1 MQSAEQFL
9 PQDYQFSE
17 VINVCHD
24 DITCW
29 LNSIN
34 EEWTD
39 VIDPGV
45 ELERDF
51 RVFEKITLSL
61 VKFFE
66 ADAEWSEETHR
77 QACVALYRSMMF
89 GVQVADNL
97 EVLTVQNLKIGEF
110 LRQINTEE
118 PERWLVE
125 TIGEYLSQR
134 PAVDALIGEYMPEL
148 DPSGRLGY
156 LAEIG
161 AGVMFLLSERSYG
174 EQYFAQAI
182 SEIDPQDFEK

>member
-29 LNSIN
+29 LNGIN

-39 VIDPGV
+39 IIDPGV

-51 RVFEKITLSL
+51 RVFEKITLLL

-89 GVQVADNL
+89 WCPG
-97 EVLTVQNLKIGEF
+97 G
-110 LRQINTEE
+110 
-118 PERWLVE
+118 
-125 TIGEYLSQR
+125 G
-134 PAVDALIGEYMPEL
+134 
-148 DPSGRLGY
+148 
-156 LAEIG
+156 
-161 AGVMFLLSERSYG
+161 
-174 EQYFAQAI
+174 
-182 SEIDPQDFEK
+182 